1 MDLDLKTVLEVLDRY
16 HVPTEHITLGLDS
29 FAVVCSNDS
38 LGERLYDII
47 KDIRSSC
54 GPDDVTVQD
63 GVSLIA
69 AVGRKMNSRP
79 GIAGRLFGALG
90 QAGVNIK
97 TIAQGSDELAIT
109 VGVDNSDYET
119 AIKVLYEGFAG

>member
-1 MDLDLKTVLEVLDRY
+1 M
-16 HVPTEHITLGLDS
+16 
-29 FAVVCSNDS
+29 VCSNDS
-38 LGERLYDII
+38 LGEKLYDII
-47 KDIRSSC
+47 KDIRSGC
-54 GPDDVTVQD
+54 GPDSVDVQD

-79 GIAGRLFGALG
+79 GIAGKLFGALG